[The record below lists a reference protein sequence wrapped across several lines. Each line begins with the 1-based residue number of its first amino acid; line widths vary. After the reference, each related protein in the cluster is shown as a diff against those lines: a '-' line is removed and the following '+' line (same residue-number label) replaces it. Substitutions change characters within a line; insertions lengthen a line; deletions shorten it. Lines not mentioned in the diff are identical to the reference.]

1 MENSQLSRGQFL
13 KQLGLSSGALM
24 AFYCLG
30 TVTACTSSNEEPS
43 PTGTNNSGN
52 NTGGNTSTKVD
63 FTLDLT
69 TADFSKLKTEGNY
82 VYKDKII
89 VANIKGGTFVA
100 LSKACTHEGT
110 DVQYRLSQ
118 NDFFCPNHGSEF
130 STTGAVEKSPA
141 AKALTLYKTELD
153 SSGNKLRVFEG

>member
-30 TVTACTSSNEEPS
+30 TVTACTSSDEDPAPS
-43 PTGTNNSGN
+43 GTT
-52 NTGGNTSTKVD
+52 NTGNTSSKVD

-69 TADFSKLKTEGNY
+69 TNDFSKLKTEGNY

-89 VANIKGGTFVA
+89 VANIKGGSFVA

-130 STTGAVEKSPA
+130 STSGAVEKSPA
-141 AKALTLYKTELD
+141 SKALTLYKTELD
-153 SSGNKLRVFEG
+153 ATGNKLRVFES